1 MRRSLLPFILG
12 GVAFATVFAGLGQ
25 RDAHAARYYY
35 AARGEPYGRRGG
47 DNGVT
52 LDVDGDLLI
61 PVANSYLINNGGKNT
76 TVNPFNTGF
85 GLDARLGFRAGGR
98 GVFVQPELE
107 GGFDQFQWV
116 NKYGFVT
123 SADTL
128 GRFMAGA
135 RLGASGVF
143 EPQAYAHLGGAV
155 GGYGVSGFTY
165 DLGGALNIR
174 LRRITF
180 GAHAGFNQI
189 VGSNINGGACANP
202 RQGCVATEAL
212 SIKWVDLGVNA
223 GVVF

>member
-25 RDAHAARYYY
+25 REAQAARYYY
-35 AARGEPYGRRGG
+35 AARGEPYGRG

-61 PVANSYLINNGGKNT
+61 PVANSYLTNNGGKT
-76 TVNPFNTGF
+76 QTVNPFNTGF
-85 GLDARLGFRAGGR
+85 GVDARLGFRASGR

-107 GGFDQFQWV
+107 GGIAQFQWV
-116 NKYGFVT
+116 GKFGFIK
-123 SADTL
+123 SEDTL

-135 RLGASGVF
+135 RLGARGIV
-143 EPQAYAHLGGAV
+143 EPQAFAHLGGAV

-165 DLGGALNIR
+165 DVGGALNIH
-174 LRRITF
+174 LRRLTF

-189 VGSNINGGACANP
+189 VGSNIDTAASH
-202 RQGCVATEAL
+202 QAIQAL
-212 SIKWVDLGVNA
+212 SVKWIDLGVNA
-223 GVVF
+223 GVIF

>member
-25 RDAHAARYYY
+25 RDAHAARYYVY
-35 AARGEPYGRRGG
+35 GGDRYGRG

-61 PVANSYLINNGGKNT
+61 PVANSYLLQGQNQ

-85 GLDARLGFRAGGR
+85 GVDARLGFRAGGR

-116 NKYGFVT
+116 SRFGFIT

-135 RLGASGVF
+135 RLGARGVV

-155 GGYGVSGFTY
+155 GGYGLSGFTY
-165 DLGGALNIR
+165 DVGGALNIH
-174 LRRITF
+174 LRRLTF
-180 GAHAGFNQI
+180 GAHGGFNQI
-189 VGSNINGGACANP
+189 VGSNIDSTASRGAYTT
-202 RQGCVATEAL
+202 QAL
-212 SIKWVDLGVNA
+212 SMKWVDLGVNA
-223 GVVF
+223 GVIF

>member
-25 RDAHAARYYY
+25 RDAQAARYYY
-35 AARGEPYGRRGG
+35 AARAEPYGRRG

-61 PVANSYLINNGGKNT
+61 PVANSYVIQGSSQ

-85 GLDARLGFRAGGR
+85 GVDARLGFRAGAGL
-98 GVFVQPELE
+98 VFVQPELE
-107 GGFDQFQWV
+107 GGLAQFQFV
-116 NKYGFVT
+116 NKYGFIN

-135 RLGASGVF
+135 RLGGRGIF
-143 EPQAYAHLGGAV
+143 EPQAYAHLGGAL
-155 GGYGVSGFTY
+155 GGYGMSGFTY
-165 DLGGALNIR
+165 DLGGAANFH

-189 VGSNINGGACANP
+189 VGSNINATARRGALNN
-202 RQGCVATEAL
+202 EAI
-212 SIKWVDLGVNA
+212 SIKWIDLGVNA
-223 GVVF
+223 GVIF